1 MRRGPKPVPTKL
13 KLARGSRQ
21 PINLNEPKPTVS
33 KPRCPSHLS
42 VAAKAEWRRI
52 SPRLVREGLLTHL
65 DERALALYCEAY
77 SLWVEAK
84 QKVADTGLV
93 VTTEKGNVI
102 QNPYLG
108 IANKAA
114 KQMLEILVEFGMTPS
129 SRTRV
134 TAVKDGD
141 AGDPKARFF
150 PNIA

>member
-1 MRRGPKPVPTKL
+1 MQRGPKPVPTKL
-13 KLARGSRQ
+13 KLARGSRR
-21 PINLNEPKPTVS
+21 PINPAEPQPKVS

-42 VAAKAEWRRI
+42 DSAKAEWRRI
-52 SPRLVREGLLTHL
+52 SPRLAREGLLTHL

-84 QKVADTGLV
+84 QKVAETSLV
-93 VTTEKGNVI
+93 VTTEKGNLI

-134 TAVKDGD
+134 TAAQDPD
-141 AGDPKARFF
+141 ANDPKARYF
-150 PNIA
+150 ARTA